1 MPKKLPSPESP
12 LENLAGPEAAAAAAV
27 TAIPPACPR
36 CQSTQRESVRIVRE
50 RCLPGTAPNG
60 QPRTHIVWRRVRCRG
75 CRGYWIEQE
84 HQNRV

>member
-1 MPKKLPSPESP
+1 MPKKQALPDDRSADRGTP
-12 LENLAGPEAAAAAAV
+12 AV
-27 TAIPPACPR
+27 VSTVPAACPR
-36 CQSTQRESVRIVRE
+36 CQSTVRESVRIVRE